1 MARDYRKYTADFRE
15 SAVELL
21 MNSGKTSDEI
31 AENLG
36 VPRSTLNRWRREICG
51 EIAKPRSLK
60 EIDSVQ
66 EELLRLRK
74 ENRQLREER
83 EVLKKAM
90 AFFAKDQS

>member
-1 MARDYRKYTADFRE
+1 MVRKKYTADFRE
-15 SAVELL
+15 NAVEFL

-51 EIAKPRSLK
+51 EIRKPRSLN

-66 EELLRLRK
+66 DYK
-74 ENRQLREER
+74 W
-83 EVLKKAM
+83 LKKEPSQRAG
-90 AFFAKDQS
+90 KYRI